1 MERVCFVRNHQTL
14 PKWLYHFAIPLRIHR
29 ENYCCP
35 HSHRHLM
42 LSVFWILVILIC
54 VQWYLVSVCFTVMT
68 CDVEYLSHAYLSS
81 VYFLWWDVCWGLW
94 PIFLL
99 ELFELLLFLS
109 FCVFISI
116 FESACLAPQKKT
128 KNLLRFWLGL
138 NWFYKLIW
146 GS

>member
-94 PIFLL
+94 LFFTWVVWAFIVLKLL
-99 ELFELLLFLS
+99 CFHINFWISLSSSTEENKEPVEILIGTELIL
-109 FCVFISI
+109 
-116 FESACLAPQKKT
+116 
-128 KNLLRFWLGL
+128 
-138 NWFYKLIW
+138 
-146 GS
+146 